1 MRLRALILALALALP
16 TAPLAA
22 QQRPPSAP
30 APARP
35 SAATPEVVDID
46 FPGARSLD
54 KALLESAIETEET
67 HCRSPLLFWACALG
81 AGWAERRATLDTAR
95 VRGDVDRLRKLY
107 ADWGYPQA
115 RVGSQIVPSGRTR
128 VEVRFPIE
136 EGRPTLVRSVRV
148 VGLDSLP
155 NPPRLPTL
163 PLRPGRPYALPLL
176 ELSQRLITGRLADI
190 GYPFATV
197 EVGGNVASA
206 SGAADVVLTVHPGRP
221 GVFDSTTIEAEA
233 PIKEDAIRERLAY
246 RPGQRFSTKALR
258 RTHELIADLPIVKDA
273 TIEPSGVVGDS
284 AVAIHVAV
292 KATRRTGVQA
302 EGTVSG
308 ASCLQLQTTAA
319 DRYFLGRPR
328 VVSATVGVGNLLS
341 GALSGFPCTGE
352 NAGFTKPAYFVTGD
366 WREPVAPATWLLF
379 SGTYVR
385 QVQPPAFV
393 QEAVQGRLGVSHRY
407 ASGLDAAVAY
417 APSRTRNP
425 EQAAF
430 LCAVWAACGA
440 AANPFVD
447 RWTSLSPVELSLALV
462 PPLRA
467 PYPEGPI
474 RGLAASLPYSR
485 TRGNI
490 QLTPSAA
497 GSPTL
502 SHWNF
507 GRGLLLARVTHRT
520 GSRIEFAGRTRLGG
534 LGGDDT
540 LPQQLRFYGGGPL
553 GVRGVQTNLLGRR
566 FLRTSRETALNFG
579 CFIQTDGCPPGT
591 QIDPDQVDVLPTGG
605 VFLLEA
611 SAEARAWLTGRVE
624 LAAFLDF
631 GVVSGGFA
639 PNSPV
644 ASVPNRPLA
653 TPGIG
658 IRVLSP
664 FGPLRLDVAYDP
676 RHAQNLPLVV
686 PDSLSSGDLFLGLV
700 RYDPYGHGNPS
711 GFTRFRRHL
720 QLQFTAGQIG
730 F

>member
-1 MRLRALILALALALP
+1 MRLRALLLALALALLA
-16 TAPLAA
+16 APLAP

-30 APARP
+30 APT
-35 SAATPEVVDID
+35 AAKAPEVVDID

-54 KALLESAIETEET
+54 KSLLESAIETEET
-67 HCRSPLLFWACALG
+67 HCRSPLLFWACAFG

-95 VRGDVDRLRKLY
+95 VRGDVERLRKLY

-115 RVGSQIVPSGRTR
+115 RVGSEIVPSGRNE
-128 VEVRFPIE
+128 VEVRFPVE

-190 GYPFATV
+190 GHPFATV

-206 SGAADVVLTVHPGRP
+206 GGAADVVLTVHPGRL
-221 GVFDSTTIEAEA
+221 GVFDSTTIEAQA
-233 PIKEDAIRERLAY
+233 PIEENEIRERLAY
-246 RPGQRFSTKALR
+246 RPGERFSTKALR
-258 RTHELIADLPIVKDA
+258 RTHELIADLPIVQEA

-302 EGTVSG
+302 EGTVSA

-328 VVSATVGVGNLLS
+328 VVSATVGVGNLLAGS
-341 GALSGFPCTGE
+341 LGGFPCTGE

-393 QEAVQGRLGVSHRY
+393 REAAEARLGVSHRFP
-407 ASGLDAAVAY
+407 SGLDAALAY
-417 APSRTRNP
+417 APSRTRNL
-425 EQAAF
+425 EEGSF
-430 LCAVWAACGA
+430 LCAVWGACGPDA
-440 AANPFVD
+440 APFAD
-447 RWTSLSPVELSLALV
+447 RWTTLAPGELSLALL
-462 PPLRA
+462 PRLRA

-485 TRGNI
+485 TRGSL
-490 QLTPSAA
+490 QLTSSAA
-497 GSPTL
+497 GTPTL
-502 SHWNF
+502 SDWSF
-507 GRGLLLARVTHRT
+507 GRSLLLATVTHRT
-520 GSRIEFAGRTRLGG
+520 GPRIELAARARVGG

-540 LPQQLRFYGGGPL
+540 LPPQLRFYGGGPA
-553 GVRGVQTNLLGRR
+553 GVRGVQANLLGRR
-566 FLRTSRETALNFG
+566 LLVTSRRNALDFG
-579 CFIQTDGCPPGT
+579 CAIETGGCPGGT
-591 QIDPDQVDVLPTGG
+591 EVDPDKVDVQPAGG
-605 VFLLEA
+605 TFLLET
-611 SAEARAWLTGRVE
+611 SAEARTWISARVQ
-624 LAAFLDF
+624 LAAFVDYGF
-631 GVVSGGFA
+631 VRGGVPA
-639 PNSPV
+639 DAPV
-644 ASVPNRPLA
+644 AAVSAAALA

-676 RHAQNLPLVV
+676 RHAQDLPLVV
-686 PDSLSSGDLFLGLV
+686 PDSLSPGDLFLGLV